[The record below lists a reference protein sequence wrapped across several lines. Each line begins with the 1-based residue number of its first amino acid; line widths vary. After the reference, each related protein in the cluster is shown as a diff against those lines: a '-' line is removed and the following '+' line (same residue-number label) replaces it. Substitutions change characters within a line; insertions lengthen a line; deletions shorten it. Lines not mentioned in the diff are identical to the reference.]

1 MWVCCIVFFSVRK
14 CAGSNGL
21 WYVIRTSELCGL
33 FVFLRDRNMIR
44 CACGNSYVEHDVCME
59 EQKVGDKGFG
69 QCSRVRGICANFVE
83 ECNVLERFAAQNF

>member
-1 MWVCCIVFFSVRK
+1 MLCYFSVRK

-44 CACGNSYVEHDVCME
+44 CACGNSYAEHDVYID
-59 EQKVGDKGFG
+59 EQKDRAQKGA
-69 QCSRVRGICANFVE
+69 RRMRRGARRCKKGAEDAAGCAGM
-83 ECNVLERFAAQNF
+83 R

>member
-1 MWVCCIVFFSVRK
+1 
-14 CAGSNGL
+14 
-21 WYVIRTSELCGL
+21 
-33 FVFLRDRNMIR
+33 MIR